1 MSMKSPVVVNIG
13 GHRYTLRSDED
24 EKVVREMAAHVD
36 KHLRDVQK
44 QTRAADTQSL
54 AILTALQITEELWKT
69 RRATADLKKR
79 VREKGKAIL
88 QMIEREGRV

>member
-1 MSMKSPVVVNIG
+1 MKSPVVVNIG

-24 EKVVREMAAHVD
+24 DKLVREMAAHVD
-36 KHLRDVQK
+36 KHLRELQK
-44 QTRAADTQSL
+44 QTRAVDTQSL

-69 RRATADLKKR
+69 KRATAELKRR

-88 QMIEREGRV
+88 HLIEKQGRV

>member
-1 MSMKSPVVVNIG
+1 MKSAVVVTIG

-24 EKVVREMAAHVD
+24 ERVVREMASHVD
-36 KHLRDVQK
+36 KHLRDLQK

-69 RRATADLKKR
+69 RRTQAELKKR
-79 VREKGKAIL
+79 VRDKGKALL
-88 QMIEREGRV
+88 QFIEREGRV

>member
-1 MSMKSPVVVNIG
+1 MKSPVVVTIG

-36 KHLRDVQK
+36 KHLRDLQK

-54 AILTALQITEELWKT
+54 AILTALQITEELWET
-69 RRATADLKKR
+69 RRSHAELKKR
-79 VREKGKAIL
+79 VRDKGKALL
-88 QMIEREGRV
+88 QFIEREGRV